1 MDIELLARESIT
13 CWKMWQVNS
22 RKRKKRKL
30 SRLRAALFCL
40 RPDLSPLV
48 ARLEGVCDQGLD
60 AFHQMPLVL
69 AVSDII
75 PIQLTRE
82 IFERG
87 GVQVGD
93 RPAAPAIVLPFGRN
107 VRDRSY
113 FEATISGEWKK
124 SVGAIVRIGQ
134 LLNEA
139 HDELSQADYNKLRL
153 PFSQHTA
160 FALRRIARHPVFRDP
175 LSHGSLPP
183 SWRTLDML
191 ITIVSPELIRVAIA
205 DGRINP
211 ELERKDI
218 RRALGLPPKP
228 PGSKRKGNGQ
238 THEKPL
244 DAVVTWAGFSTDDK
258 RAILE
263 SEGRV
268 GLAKLLSPKLM
279 RELAEHLI
287 PLQKGRGKRGR

>member
-1 MDIELLARESIT
+1 
-13 CWKMWQVNS
+13 
-22 RKRKKRKL
+22 
-30 SRLRAALFCL
+30 
-40 RPDLSPLV
+40 
-48 ARLEGVCDQGLD
+48 
-60 AFHQMPLVL
+60 
-69 AVSDII
+69 
-75 PIQLTRE
+75 
-82 IFERG
+82 
-87 GVQVGD
+87 
-93 RPAAPAIVLPFGRN
+93 
-107 VRDRSY
+107 
-113 FEATISGEWKK
+113 
-124 SVGAIVRIGQ
+124 
-134 LLNEA
+134 
-139 HDELSQADYNKLRL
+139 
-153 PFSQHTA
+153 
-160 FALRRIARHPVFRDP
+160 
-175 LSHGSLPP
+175 
-183 SWRTLDML
+183 ML

-218 RRALGLPPKP
+218 RRALGLPPNP